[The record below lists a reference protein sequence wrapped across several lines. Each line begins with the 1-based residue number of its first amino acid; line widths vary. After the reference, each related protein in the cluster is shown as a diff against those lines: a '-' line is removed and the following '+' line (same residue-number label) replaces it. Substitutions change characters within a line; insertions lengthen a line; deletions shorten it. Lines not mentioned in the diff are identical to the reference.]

1 MFTIQNFIKI
11 EMNRLI
17 TILLFCCTWFLSA
30 VAQKTELL
38 PFGDMNRW
46 VTRNIKESHII
57 GGEQKTIYAIGP
69 DMTINGDIAYKNKG
83 GSPWASSDVMA
94 KVMGITKVSGTVMP
108 EERSKGNRCAR
119 LDTKMEHVKAIGI
132 INLDV
137 LVAGTFF
144 LGEMIEPIK
153 STSDPYTKMEMG
165 IPFTKRPEALV
176 YDYKLFI
183 PNVDMIYSSGF
194 GKKKTIPGHDKA
206 EVLIYLQRRWE
217 DKDGNIYAKRIGT
230 GRELLSTSTSGW
242 VNQHKLKVEYG
253 DITKNPGFTT
263 RKGLIPAEKSY
274 YSRNSKG
281 KMVPVKEVGWDT
293 LDATPTH
300 LMVMFS
306 SGSGEP
312 YTGTPGATF
321 WVDNVGLEYD

>member
-1 MFTIQNFIKI
+1 MK
-11 EMNRLI
+11 RLSF
-17 TILLFCCTWFLSA
+17 TILLAFISLLAA

-38 PFGDMNRW
+38 PFGDMNSW

-57 GGEQKTIYAIGP
+57 GGQQKTIYAIGP
-69 DMTINGDIAYKNKG
+69 EMTINGDIAYKNKG

-94 KVMGITKVSGTVMP
+94 KVVGITKVSGTVVP
-108 EERSKGNRCAR
+108 EERSKGNMCAR

-165 IPFTKRPEALV
+165 IPFAKRPSALV
-176 YDYKLFI
+176 FDYKLNI
-183 PNVDMIYSSGF
+183 PAVDMVYSSGF

-217 DKDGNIYAKRIGT
+217 DADGNIYAKRVGT
-230 GRELLSTSTSGW
+230 GRELLGTSTSGW

-253 DITKNPGFTT
+253 DITKNPGFSS
-263 RKGLIPAEKSY
+263 RKGLMQDEKSY
-274 YSRNSKG
+274 YARNSKG
-281 KMVPVKEVGWDT
+281 KMVPVREVGWDSKS
-293 LDATPTH
+293 ATPTH
-300 LMVMFS
+300 LIVMFS

-321 WVDNVGLEYD
+321 WVDNVGLEYN